1 MKKALSIFIV
11 MIMVMTTV
19 ALVNLVAAQS
29 LVQNPETMFPTTEIV
44 EKLEPTKL
52 IEPIFQNV
60 PVEYRDTV
68 TQIVEQISKDPEIE
82 AAINQQIG
90 GAYQDILN
98 GTSSFN
104 EKELL
109 DDMSAII
116 GNYSKEIEAIT
127 GQTITTETIRTEM
140 ESVLVGYDVQTVYET
155 VLTEVT
161 KNLTPRQQQVLELT
175 RWFNSNSPLLI
186 GVATG
191 VLIALMVLLFVLE
204 RHYFWIPYIVGA
216 SIASAILLYPT
227 YIVAT
232 MITKSMISRLGVQ
245 VSSSIISNTPYLIT
259 IGVLVVVAIAGIIF
273 TKTSMYQ
280 DVVYEN

>member
-11 MIMVMTTV
+11 MIMVITTV

-68 TQIVEQISKDPEIE
+68 TQVVEQISKDPEIE

-227 YIVAT
+227 YIVTT

>member
-11 MIMVMTTV
+11 MIMVITTV
-19 ALVNLVAAQS
+19 ALVNLVAAKS
-29 LVQNPETMFPTTEIV
+29 LVKNPETMFPTTEIV

-68 TQIVEQISKDPEIE
+68 TQVVEQISKDPEIE

-109 DDMSAII
+109 DNMSSII
-116 GNYSKEIEAIT
+116 GNYSKEIEAVT

-140 ESVLVGYDVQTVYET
+140 ESVLVGYDVKTVYDT

-245 VSSSIISNTPYLIT
+245 VSSSVISNTPYLIT

-273 TKTSMYQ
+273 TKTSTYQ

>member
-11 MIMVMTTV
+11 IIMVITTV

-68 TQIVEQISKDPEIE
+68 TQVVEQISKDPEIE

-161 KNLTPRQQQVLELT
+161 KNLSPRQQQVLELT

-191 VLIALMVLLFVLE
+191 VLIALMVLLFLLE

-245 VSSSIISNTPYLIT
+245 VSSSIVSNTPYLIT
-259 IGVLVVVAIAGIIF
+259 IAVLVIVAIAGIIF
-273 TKTSMYQ
+273 TKTSIYQ

>member
-11 MIMVMTTV
+11 MIMVITTV

-68 TQIVEQISKDPEIE
+68 TQVVEQISKDPEIE

-273 TKTSMYQ
+273 TKTSIYQ

>member
-11 MIMVMTTV
+11 MIMVTTTV

-68 TQIVEQISKDPEIE
+68 TQVVEQISKDPEIE

>member
-11 MIMVMTTV
+11 MIMVITTV

-68 TQIVEQISKDPEIE
+68 TQVVEQISKDPEIE

>member
-11 MIMVMTTV
+11 MIMVTTTV

-68 TQIVEQISKDPEIE
+68 TQVVEQISKDPEIE

-216 SIASAILLYPT
+216 SIASAISW
-227 YIVAT
+227 AW
-232 MITKSMISRLGVQ
+232 
-245 VSSSIISNTPYLIT
+245 
-259 IGVLVVVAIAGIIF
+259 A
-273 TKTSMYQ
+273 
-280 DVVYEN
+280 

>member
-11 MIMVMTTV
+11 IIMVITTV

-68 TQIVEQISKDPEIE
+68 TQVVEQISKDPEIE

-90 GAYQDILN
+90 GAYRDILN

-161 KNLTPRQQQVLELT
+161 KNLTPCQQQVLELT

-191 VLIALMVLLFVLE
+191 VLIALMVLLFLLE

-245 VSSSIISNTPYLIT
+245 VSSSIVSNTPYLIT
-259 IGVLVVVAIAGIIF
+259 IAVLVIVAIAGIIF
-273 TKTSMYQ
+273 TKTSIYQ

>member
-11 MIMVMTTV
+11 MIMVITTV

-68 TQIVEQISKDPEIE
+68 TQVVEQISKDPEIE

-90 GAYQDILN
+90 GAYHDILN

-204 RHYFWIPYIVGA
+204 RHYFWIPYIVGT

>member
-11 MIMVMTTV
+11 MIMVITTV

-29 LVQNPETMFPTTEIV
+29 LVKNPETLFPTTEIV

-68 TQIVEQISKDPEIE
+68 TQVVEQISKDPEIE

-109 DDMSAII
+109 DNMSAII
-116 GNYSKEIEAIT
+116 GNYSKEIEAVT

-140 ESVLVGYDVQTVYET
+140 ESVLVGYDVKTVYDT

-245 VSSSIISNTPYLIT
+245 VSSSVISNTPYLIT

-273 TKTSMYQ
+273 TKTSTYQ

>member
-11 MIMVMTTV
+11 MIMVITTV
-19 ALVNLVAAQS
+19 ALVNLVAAQR
-29 LVQNPETMFPTTEIV
+29 LVKNPETMFPTTEIV

-68 TQIVEQISKDPEIE
+68 TQVVEQISKDPEIE

-109 DDMSAII
+109 DNMSAIV
-116 GNYSKEIEAIT
+116 GNYSKEIEAVT

-140 ESVLVGYDVQTVYET
+140 ESVLVGYDVKTVYDT

-245 VSSSIISNTPYLIT
+245 VSSSVISNTPYLIT
-259 IGVLVVVAIAGIIF
+259 IGVLVVIAIAGIIF
-273 TKTSMYQ
+273 TKTSTYQ